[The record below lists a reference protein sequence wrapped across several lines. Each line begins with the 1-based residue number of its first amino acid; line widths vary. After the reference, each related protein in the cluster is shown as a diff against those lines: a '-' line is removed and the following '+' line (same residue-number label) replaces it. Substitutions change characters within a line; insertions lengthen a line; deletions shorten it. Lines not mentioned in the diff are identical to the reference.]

1 MNTYPLIR
9 IKWSN
14 EHLMTALFVVL
25 SLYQLPDWIAS
36 AAAIPGYLLFI
47 TAALLIDSLINY
59 IRYRKAVCA
68 VSAAVTAAV
77 LYPVAESLPGWAAML
92 GLAAALIFGKH
103 IWGGTGKNIFNPAV
117 LGMLVLGI
125 FFPIRLPLF
134 EPAGLLIPALVL
146 SFLFVYVRPFPGI
159 GFMAGMLLALFLKGS
174 LDYTAIIAYGVPFWS
189 CLVITDPVTSSDRPY
204 AGALAGLLAGF
215 ASLYFS
221 YSVFVIATAILLYN
235 GASFALDSFSRK
247 NNRIYLSGLNL
258 KPAVASAR
266 RSMEL
271 ADLSGK
277 PASVD
282 CSPQYLSRENIME
295 RIRDNEV
302 FGMGGGGFPLADKLD
317 TVLRSG
323 SKEKYI
329 IINAMECDPGLFHD
343 KWLMKNKA
351 SEIAKGT
358 IVLDKLAEFKRIY
371 CVTKETES
379 FSLPE
384 PVEMYRLPD
393 RYPYGAERI
402 LTEKLL
408 GISIPEGSNP
418 AQYGV
423 LVLNL
428 QTVLYVYEAACCNEK
443 ADTRF
448 ITVADLLEGTGLV
461 AKVRLGDRLSDIID
475 RTVGNKGMSF
485 AGGGIMQAHAASEDE
500 VVGRSTNF
508 IAVGMLPRYKESMQ
522 CINCGLCRLC
532 CPMGLDVRK
541 IADLVDKGKLLEA
554 QAFNSGSCLSCGTC
568 SYVCLAGRNL
578 LGRMAKKNSTSIE
591 IRPKA

>member
-9 IKWSN
+9 TKLSN
-14 EHLMTALFVVL
+14 EHLMTALFAVL
-25 SLYQLPDWIAS
+25 SLYQLPDWVAS
-36 AAAIPGYLLFI
+36 AAAVPRYLLFV
-47 TAALLIDSLINY
+47 TAALLMDSLINY
-59 IRYRKAVCA
+59 IRHRKAICA

-77 LYPVAESLPGWAAML
+77 LYPIAKGLPGWAAML
-92 GLAAALIFGKH
+92 GLTAALVIGKH

-125 FFPIRLPLF
+125 FFPVRLPLF

-146 SFLFVYVRPFPGI
+146 SFPFVYVRAFPGI
-159 GFMAGMLLALFLKGS
+159 GFMIGMLLALFLKGN
-174 LDYTAIIAYGVPFWS
+174 LDYVAVVAYGVPFWG
-189 CLVITDPVTSSDRPY
+189 CLVVTDPATSMDRPY

-221 YSVFVIATAILLYN
+221 SSVFTIAAVILLYN
-235 GASFALDSFSRK
+235 GASFVMDSMSRK
-247 NNRIYLSGLNL
+247 NNRIYMSGLNI
-258 KPAVASAR
+258 KPAVAAAR
-266 RSMEL
+266 RMEL
-271 ADLSGK
+271 VDLSGK
-277 PASVD
+277 LSSVG
-282 CSPQYLSRENIME
+282 CSPQSLSRENILE
-295 RIRDNEV
+295 RIRNNEV

-317 TVLRSG
+317 TVIRSG
-323 SKEKYI
+323 AKEKYI

-351 SEIAKGT
+351 QEIAKGA
-358 IVLDKLAEFKRIY
+358 IVLEKLAQFKAVY

-379 FSLPE
+379 FTLTE
-384 PVEMYRLPD
+384 PVVMYRLPD

-402 LTEKLL
+402 LVEKLL
-408 GISIPEGSNP
+408 GISIPENSNP

-423 LVLNL
+423 LVINL
-428 QTVLYVYEAACCNEK
+428 QTVLYACEAACCNEK
-443 ADTRF
+443 TDTRY
-448 ITVADLLEGTGLV
+448 ITVADLMEGTGLV
-461 AKVRLGDRLSDIID
+461 AKVRLGDRISDVVE

-508 IAVGMLPRYKESMQ
+508 IAVGMLPRYKESTQ
-522 CINCGLCRLC
+522 CINCGLCRMC

-541 IADLVDKGKLLEA
+541 IAELVDKGKLLEA
-554 QAFNSGSCLSCGTC
+554 QACNSGSCLSCGTC

-578 LGRMAKKNSTSIE
+578 SGRMAKKTV
-591 IRPKA
+591 